1 MDVET
6 KYALLKENIKNYGK
20 IAVAYSGGLDS
31 TFLLKVCHDVLGDNV
46 IAVSIRTDLQPV
58 REYLGSE
65 EFVKKEGIKHF
76 ILKFNDYTLPCF
88 KNNPPDRCYY
98 CKKEILL
105 RIINVATNEG
115 ITTIVDGSNMDDLCD
130 YRPGRRA
137 LTELHIKSPLLEA
150 GMTKKDIRVLSQKL
164 GLYTWN
170 KLSPACMASR
180 FPYGTA
186 ITPERIAMLNKAEQV
201 IADLG
206 FTQFRVRLH
215 DEVARIEVI
224 NDEINRFF
232 DYDLIQTVVKELKKV
247 GFSYVCLDLEGYRM
261 GSMNN
266 KVSLNDK

>member
-76 ILKFNDYTLPCF
+76 ILEFNDYTLPCF

-98 CKKEILL
+98 CKKEILS
-105 RIINVATNEG
+105 RIINVAANEG

-150 GMTKKDIRVLSQKL
+150 GMTKKDSGRNLPWSKAYRGSGKCCESDECGGYLSF
-164 GLYTWN
+164 GGG
-170 KLSPACMASR
+170 AS
-180 FPYGTA
+180 YGCGT
-186 ITPERIAMLNKAEQV
+186 
-201 IADLG
+201 
-206 FTQFRVRLH
+206 
-215 DEVARIEVI
+215 
-224 NDEINRFF
+224 F
-232 DYDLIQTVVKELKKV
+232 DR
-247 GFSYVCLDLEGYRM
+247 RM
-261 GSMNN
+261 Q
-266 KVSLNDK
+266 

>member
-1 MDVET
+1 M
-6 KYALLKENIKNYGK
+6 A
-20 IAVAYSGGLDS
+20 A
-31 TFLLKVCHDVLGDNV
+31 
-46 IAVSIRTDLQPV
+46 
-58 REYLGSE
+58 
-65 EFVKKEGIKHF
+65 
-76 ILKFNDYTLPCF
+76 
-88 KNNPPDRCYY
+88 
-98 CKKEILL
+98 
-105 RIINVATNEG
+105 NEG

-170 KLSPACMASR
+170 KLSPACLAR

-224 NDEINRFF
+224 NDEINLFF